1 MSTNPGPIDRF
12 ELREQ
17 LGQGGISEVWKA
29 FDTLLHRYVA
39 IKFLHANL
47 QADPAFVT
55 RFQHEAQ
62 IIASLRHPNIVQYY
76 DYAISQLPA
85 AGSITAYMAMD
96 YVEGGN
102 LASYIRNT
110 SRARKFLPSG
120 DILHLF
126 SSIGMAVDY
135 AHQHGVVHGNLKP
148 ANILLNN
155 RNISL
160 NAMGEPIVTDFAI
173 ARLLGVTAGSTS
185 GWQNDAPL
193 YISPE
198 QVMGSFVTER
208 SDIYS
213 LGIMLYEI
221 CTGTLPFIGSNPATI
236 MMQHVNII
244 PASPALINPNLPPAL
259 TMVIMRSIAKDPSAR
274 FPTASSFVA
283 ALADACRQG
292 EKEAAMMPISENVG
306 QPAYLDDS
314 MNLPTVLSTRQSTPP
329 IGMTPL
335 PPTPST
341 AGISGSSLPIPPSPL
356 AIPGSGGGGTPYY
369 NSTPFY
375 GAVEASSP
383 ERPATNIPV
392 VGSAQPYPTVQPG
405 GPITPMPLSSTNPAQ
420 NLPAGISV
428 QPPTSPGKPGRRG
441 LFFVLAA
448 LLILVVIGSS
458 LSAYFAFFSKGTPA
472 TARVIVGHAYF
483 SSSGLLSPDSTQG
496 ITDLLQINLDN
507 IPPPQSGK
515 SYYAWL
521 LNDIHIDW
529 KPIFLGPLTVN
540 HGIADLSYPGNAL
553 HSDLLA
559 TNSRFLLTEEDA
571 AVPPSN
577 PSLDS
582 STWRYYAEFSQIPNP
597 ADTVNHYSLYDHTRH
612 LLADDPK
619 VKAAGL
625 TGGLDIWLYRNTQ
638 KILEWAGSARGSWK
652 YNDAGSSAFIRRQLT
667 RIMDYLDGTYYIQ
680 KDLPGQDLLANATI
694 AKVGLLTF
702 DPQTQNPP
710 GYVYHIGKHLREL
723 TQIPQS
729 SAQQRALAIQINQAL
744 DRVNLWLQAIRTEV
758 LQLYHMNDAQL
769 FGNDGRTLLNSVAT
783 LANTTFVG
791 QVDPNTDQVT
801 DGVVQIHYNIQR
813 LATFDIRACTAS
825 NPCAIK

>member
-1 MSTNPGPIDRF
+1 M
-12 ELREQ
+12 
-17 LGQGGISEVWKA
+17 
-29 FDTLLHRYVA
+29 
-39 IKFLHANL
+39 
-47 QADPAFVT
+47 
-55 RFQHEAQ
+55 
-62 IIASLRHPNIVQYY
+62 
-76 DYAISQLPA
+76 
-85 AGSITAYMAMD
+85 
-96 YVEGGN
+96 
-102 LASYIRNT
+102 
-110 SRARKFLPSG
+110 
-120 DILHLF
+120 
-126 SSIGMAVDY
+126 
-135 AHQHGVVHGNLKP
+135 
-148 ANILLNN
+148 
-155 RNISL
+155 
-160 NAMGEPIVTDFAI
+160 
-173 ARLLGVTAGSTS
+173 
-185 GWQNDAPL
+185 
-193 YISPE
+193 
-198 QVMGSFVTER
+198 
-208 SDIYS
+208 
-213 LGIMLYEI
+213 
-221 CTGTLPFIGSNPATI
+221 
-236 MMQHVNII
+236 
-244 PASPALINPNLPPAL
+244 
-259 TMVIMRSIAKDPSAR
+259 
-274 FPTASSFVA
+274 
-283 ALADACRQG
+283 
-292 EKEAAMMPISENVG
+292 
-306 QPAYLDDS
+306 
-314 MNLPTVLSTRQSTPP
+314 
-329 IGMTPL
+329 
-335 PPTPST
+335 
-341 AGISGSSLPIPPSPL
+341 
-356 AIPGSGGGGTPYY
+356 
-369 NSTPFY
+369 
-375 GAVEASSP
+375 
-383 ERPATNIPV
+383 
-392 VGSAQPYPTVQPG
+392 
-405 GPITPMPLSSTNPAQ
+405 
-420 NLPAGISV
+420 
-428 QPPTSPGKPGRRG
+428 
-441 LFFVLAA
+441 
-448 LLILVVIGSS
+448 
-458 LSAYFAFFSKGTPA
+458 
-472 TARVIVGHAYF
+472 IVGHAYF

-521 LNDIHIDW
+521 LNDIHMDW